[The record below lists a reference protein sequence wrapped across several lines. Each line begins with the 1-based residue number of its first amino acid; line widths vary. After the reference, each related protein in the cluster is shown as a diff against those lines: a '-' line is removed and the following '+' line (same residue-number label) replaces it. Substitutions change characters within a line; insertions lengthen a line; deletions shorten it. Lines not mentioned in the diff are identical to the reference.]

1 MFHAV
6 GATDLSLVRNM
17 EHSKTSFWLLN
28 VCALLLQC
36 NPGGEGAQTHSL
48 VLYGRN
54 CTWFFLSDM
63 LRFAK
68 QSNKNTI
75 EKVNMGTF
83 ILVGRYSGFH
93 GTFDFG
99 IFYFRF
105 QPNTRSKC
113 DTKRPPNELERET
126 IKNSVLK
133 PRTGSEELLKSYK
146 TRFLRLKK
154 KEGVWYTF
162 PPLQGLFRE
171 REGQTNTGFAK

>member
-1 MFHAV
+1 MVCRDIVFSPVFCNWYDTNVSCRRCNRSFFSAKYGAFENQFLTAERMCIVVAV
-6 GATDLSLVRNM
+6 QS
-17 EHSKTSFWLLN
+17 
-28 VCALLLQC
+28 
-36 NPGGEGAQTHSL
+36 GGEGAQTHSL

-154 KEGVWYTF
+154 KEGV
-162 PPLQGLFRE
+162 
-171 REGQTNTGFAK
+171 